1 MLNLNLSKC
10 IILSAAAA
18 SVSTVV
24 VTKAFA
30 FSTVSPSR
38 ISRTHANANANYGE
52 PSIESN
58 PANTYTPS
66 SRSIRAPLSLHMSAI
81 EKPREDVGIEFDFE
95 PSQNSKPLRVPSLP
109 SISRSIKKTNS
120 GKTNTN
126 RIRSRASRA
135 VTGRSTNKNIASNKP
150 SMSMPMPMPSIEI
163 LSTASRR
170 RNRNTKPKKY
180 AKRNDSERLT
190 REEEITLTRSIG
202 EMKSL
207 IRIHDDL
214 SKVKTSLI
222 QQPLVPNK
230 MYKEKSDVEITLL
243 PFENKPSEEEWA
255 EACNLSVIQL
265 RRKLIAGR
273 EARSR
278 LVAANIGLVFQ
289 IAKRYDSELQ
299 RSIEGGGGNGVGTIL
314 TLNDFVQEGN
324 LGLMEAA
331 ERFES
336 DKGARFSTYA
346 SYWVKH
352 RIIRAITN
360 HSRVIRLPAHGE

>member
-38 ISRTHANANANYGE
+38 ISRTHANANANANANYGE
-52 PSIESN
+52 SSIESN
-58 PANTYTPS
+58 PANTYTRS

-109 SISRSIKKTNS
+109 SISRSINTNS

-126 RIRSRASRA
+126 RIRTRASRA

-150 SMSMPMPMPSIEI
+150 SMSMPMPSIQI

-190 REEEITLTRSIG
+190 REEEITLTRSIW

-214 SKVKTSLI
+214 SKVKTSLM
-222 QQPLVPNK
+222 QQ
-230 MYKEKSDVEITLL
+230 EKSDVEITLL

-314 TLNDFVQEGN
+314 TVNDFVQEGN